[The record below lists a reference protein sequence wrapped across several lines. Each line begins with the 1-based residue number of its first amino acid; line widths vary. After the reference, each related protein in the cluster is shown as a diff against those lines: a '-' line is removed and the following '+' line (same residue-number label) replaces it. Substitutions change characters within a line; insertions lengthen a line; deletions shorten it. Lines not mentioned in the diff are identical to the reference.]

1 MQFYVVRHPG
11 VVMYET
17 RVLSS
22 LTPGFWYSWQ
32 RGFRQVLF
40 KGKQSPLVTK
50 LFLLR

>member
-22 LTPGFWYSWQ
+22 LTPGGWYA
-32 RGFRQVLF
+32 
-40 KGKQSPLVTK
+40 
-50 LFLLR
+50 

>member
-22 LTPGFWYSWQ
+22 LTPGC
-32 RGFRQVLF
+32 RDV
-40 KGKQSPLVTK
+40 
-50 LFLLR
+50 

>member
-11 VVMYET
+11 GGMYET

-22 LTPGFWYSWQ
+22 LTPGSQYALHP
-32 RGFRQVLF
+32 GVRQVLF
-40 KGKQSPLVTK
+40 KGKQLPLVTK

>member
-22 LTPGFWYSWQ
+22 LF
-32 RGFRQVLF
+32 L
-40 KGKQSPLVTK
+40 KGSSR
-50 LFLLR
+50 LL

>member
-22 LTPGFWYSWQ
+22 LTPGSQ
-32 RGFRQVLF
+32 DA
-40 KGKQSPLVTK
+40 
-50 LFLLR
+50 

>member
-22 LTPGFWYSWQ
+22 LTPGVGMLDTRVSGKF
-32 RGFRQVLF
+32 FL
-40 KGKQSPLVTK
+40 KGSSR
-50 LFLLR
+50 LL

>member
-22 LTPGFWYSWQ
+22 LTPGTQYA
-32 RGFRQVLF
+32 
-40 KGKQSPLVTK
+40 
-50 LFLLR
+50 

>member
-22 LTPGFWYSWQ
+22 LTPGCQTSSF
-32 RGFRQVLF
+32 
-40 KGKQSPLVTK
+40 
-50 LFLLR
+50 